1 MFTNELNM
9 LVIVLSIVNLLF
21 LIGGSIGAILFTRR
35 GRKVEIV
42 HIQDETIVALEQ
54 QIKAIKDKLS
64 DLERD
69 KFRLQQIIETIQAA
83 LLKRGIHVT
92 IDGDL
97 VIVSDTKVSVSAK
110 TQTTRIKKAPEV
122 KDNGA

>member
-1 MFTNELNM
+1 M

-54 QIKAIKDKLS
+54 QIKAIKDKLT

-110 TQTTRIKKAPEV
+110 TQTTRIKKVPEG